1 MAECQCDL
9 IIALL
14 LELLRRNQSF
24 HPTERPTVTGQ
35 ILRPECFMRENVVKE
50 YADGY
55 DLIHG
60 DAGDK
65 PHKLGFCERFVLFK
79 TDTELHTLCKNELG
93 NEVAVIGG
101 LAEPFNAEIISLVV
115 HGLLII
121 KLFEMDK
128 LAQSEYPEPSLCKTV

>member
-1 MAECQCDL
+1 M
-9 IIALL
+9 I
-14 LELLRRNQSF
+14 
-24 HPTERPTVTGQ
+24 
-35 ILRPECFMRENVVKE
+35 KE
-50 YADGY
+50 DADGY

-65 PHKLGFCERFVLFK
+65 SCKLGFCERFVFLK
-79 TDTELHTLCKNELG
+79 TYTELHALCKNELG

-101 LAEPFNAEIISLVV
+101 LAKPFNAEIIGLII